1 MSGSPSRNVQLN
13 FIQRLKDSLPAS
25 RSFVDEIADLLG
37 VSADSAYR
45 RIRGETAL
53 SLDEVAVLS
62 AHFRIAP
69 DLQSGSSS
77 GNTVTF
83 SYHHLSD
90 NALNFEQYL
99 TNIANDMKR
108 IKSANQSEIIFA
120 AEDIPIFHH
129 FQYPT
134 LTAFKLF
141 YWNRSILNTPNL
153 DGTKFDP
160 ALINDNLMAQARAIY
175 DLYIETPS
183 IEIWSEDT
191 LNSTVK
197 QVEYYWESGL
207 FASKTDALNV
217 LGDIEKMITGIE
229 RQAAHSSKFKGDV
242 PPADSSQNYTLY
254 CSELMI
260 GNNCILVR
268 LGSNSVTFI
277 SYNTF
282 NSMTTT
288 SQSFNEET
296 DRWLRNLIRKSIPI
310 SGVAEKQRF
319 RFFKMLNDKIVKMR
333 EKIEA
338 E

>member
-1 MSGSPSRNVQLN
+1 MSGSNNRSVQLN
-13 FIQRLKDSLPAS
+13 FIQRLKDSLPS
-25 RSFVDEIADLLG
+25 SVSFVDEIADLLD

-53 SLDEVAVLS
+53 SLDEVAILC

-69 DLQSGSSS
+69 DLQPSGSS

-83 SYHHLSD
+83 NYHHLSD

-108 IKSANQSEIIFA
+108 IKSASHSEIIFA

-129 FQYPT
+129 FQYPL

-141 YWNRSILNTPNL
+141 YWNRSILNTPEL
-153 DGTKFDP
+153 DAARFDP
-160 ALINDNLMAQARAIY
+160 ALINDNLKAQARSIY

-207 FASKTDALNV
+207 FASKADALNV
-217 LGDIEKMITGIE
+217 LGDIEKMISGIE
-229 RQAAHSSKFKGDV
+229 RQAGHSSKFSGEV
-242 PPADSSQNYTLY
+242 PPAGSTQNYTLY

-268 LGSNSVTFI
+268 IGSNSVTYI

-282 NSMTTT
+282 NSMTTA

-310 SGVAEKQRF
+310 SGVSEKQRF
-319 RFFKMLNDKIVKMR
+319 RFFKMMNDKIVRMR